1 MNFITI
7 NKKIFYLIMIC
18 FFIGYNNILA
28 QDEEIFKV
36 DINKKKE
43 KIERSCN
50 DVEKYLL
57 ENNFR
62 NARSALD
69 LADYELRQVRNRLT
83 KNDAIEFKKKIED
96 LTVKFNSKED
106 SVVQHALKIL
116 RTQGVEQA
124 LQYVQI
130 DLRKYGVSEKK
141 VSIVENQI
149 ITEAP
154 ALKHAQEREAIAKTV
169 KALESGL
176 PIDPNTDPYIIKT
189 AQRIIKA
196 KEDSILAIQK
206 EQKRKELEEKQ
217 KQERKIIEQQIK
229 EREKEEKRQAKL
241 KKEEEKKK
249 KEEEKAEQK
258 RLATLRKEEE
268 KRKAEEE
275 KKAQKIAFTQ
285 KQIEENKIKEE
296 QKQMKSQEKPIITET
311 GVEDTE
317 TTISR
322 PKITV
327 KDSSYKEVIISSEK
341 KEISDKEQII
351 KPKETKKVTEHQSFK
366 PQVVSL
372 AKDTFPKE
380 VAIYQ
385 PQEELKP
392 ESKVSEQS
400 RDIYP
405 VSSKYLAELKENQK
419 KAQEYVMEMYEL
431 LENNQ
436 PNKAIEIFKE
446 NRKFISQFVDAQV
459 YTTLEKS
466 IAEAVINASTKQNL
480 INQEISTAP
489 KAVTKTFVETE
500 YIERINNYIK
510 ENKIEEA
517 YSEFNRVKKIIKNYM
532 TKDEFKR
539 LKEMIENAYKIR
551 KGIK

>member
-50 DVEKYLL
+50 DVEKYIL

-83 KNDAIEFKKKIED
+83 KNDAIEFKRKIED

-258 RLATLRKEEE
+258 RLVALRKEEE
-268 KRKAEEE
+268 K
-275 KKAQKIAFTQ
+275 
-285 KQIEENKIKEE
+285 
-296 QKQMKSQEKPIITET
+296 
-311 GVEDTE
+311 
-317 TTISR
+317 IS
-322 PKITV
+322 
-327 KDSSYKEVIISSEK
+327 E
-341 KEISDKEQII
+341 KEQII
-351 KPKETKKVTEHQSFK
+351 NIKETKKATEQQYAK
-366 PQVVSL
+366 PQIVSL
-372 AKDTFPKE
+372 IKDTFPKE